1 MGRATDAILA
11 YGYDLGGPDDTWHVQ
26 ETNEYGVLNPRAW
39 WNEEQD
45 DPTFLE
51 AAQARLAEA
60 GVTGV
65 EVRRHCTHTYGEYL
79 LVTTATVAHR
89 GYPKTLD
96 LDDLTRS
103 QLAAD
108 WDDQLAAA
116 LAALGLT
123 STQDAPAW
131 LLAVYAELD

>member
-26 ETNEYGVLNPRAW
+26 ETTTWGSLLPRDW
-39 WNEEQD
+39 WDPRQD

-65 EVRRHCTHTYGEYL
+65 TVRRHCTHTYGEYL
-79 LVTTATVAHR
+79 LVTHATVAHR

-96 LDDLTRS
+96 LADLTRS
-103 QLAAD
+103 QLAGD
-108 WDDQLAAA
+108 WDDQLTAA
-116 LAALGLT
+116 LHALDLT
-123 STQDAPAW
+123 PTQDAPGW